1 MQAIILAGGQ
11 GTRLRELHPNTP
23 KALVPIAGKP
33 FLEWQLEWLA
43 RGGVTDFHIAAGHL
57 AAQLETWTK
66 HQPSFRITVSREPQA
81 LGTGGGLK
89 YVEPFIQSDPFY
101 VINGDS
107 LMPNLDFQSLEKF
120 HRNFPMI
127 GKNPKIAPDGATT
140 NSAVR
145 SHAVRRDD
153 LAPDGATTNSA
164 ARSHAVR
171 RDATIAVSRI
181 ESAGR
186 YGTVEFDGNGM
197 ITAFREKAGRDAGWI
212 NGGVY
217 LMSKGTLEGIPSNTN
232 VSIETDLFPGLA
244 AKGLLAAFRGEPPM
258 LDMGTP
264 DGIRAMEAYLR
275 KEVSR

>member
-107 LMPNLDFQSLEKF
+107 LIPNLDFQSLEKF

-127 GKNPKIAPDGATT
+127 GKNPKI
-140 NSAVR
+140 
-145 SHAVRRDD
+145 
-153 LAPDGATTNSA
+153 APDGATTNSA